1 MAIQPTD
8 INLGIPARGPK
19 GDKGDQGPQGAPGER
34 GPQGPQGVQG
44 PQGNV
49 GPQGIQGVPGKPFD
63 IKKAY
68 NSVADMNANFS
79 SDLDEGDFCVIASNV
94 EDKDNADL
102 YVRQGT
108 KMKLIVDLSGATG
121 IQGPAGPQGKQ
132 GVQGPQGNVGPQGP
146 KGDTGPQG
154 PAGDTGATGPQ
165 GPKGDTGATGPQG
178 PKGDTGAT
186 GPQGP
191 KGDKGDSGANFYYS
205 VYEAQPKQNT
215 MYWTDLHPTANPP
228 RVGEHVIMP
237 SGKIYEITGINT
249 TANPHTYAIGEQ
261 VADLHGAQG
270 PKGDKGDTGPQGPK
284 GDKGDTGPV
293 GQQGPKGDKGD
304 QGVQGPKGDQGPRGL
319 QGAIGPRGIQGISY
333 EPYISKDGNWHL
345 KKVEN
350 ATEPDIDTGTK
361 AQGPQ
366 GVPGEPGKDAPLPD
380 MSQYALVSS
389 LDKLKATLNSNI
401 DASKVT
407 YEQIYPTLIN
417 GTTGSVNA
425 FLITLSEK
433 VKMLSFWAHVT
444 LPTIP
449 SWSQVDIM
457 SFPQMYEQNHITL
470 NQSVIPDNGHSLWAD
485 FSSTSFSLRN
495 QTGATVSNY
504 NFSFF
509 SSGIFLY

>member
-165 GPKGDTGATGPQG
+165 GVAGKDGHSIWQNRQHYGPNQ
-178 PKGDTGAT
+178 KLQWFKDL
-186 GPQGP
+186 
-191 KGDKGDSGANFYYS
+191 ANAS
-205 VYEAQPKQNT
+205 AS
-215 MYWTDLHPTANPP
+215 NPP
-228 RVGEHVIMP
+228 KVNDIMINADGNMAMITRVN
-237 SGKIYEITGINT
+237 IN
-249 TANPHTYAIGEQ
+249 NY
-261 VADLHGAQG
+261 DDQG
-270 PKGDKGDTGPQGPK
+270 GGVFDYGPWVGNIKGPTGPQGPK
-284 GDKGDTGPV
+284 GDKGDTGEA
-293 GQQGPKGDKGD
+293 GP
-304 QGVQGPKGDQGPRGL
+304 QGPKGDQGPRGL

-401 DASKVT
+401 DASKVA
-407 YEQIYPTLIN
+407 YEPIYPTLIN

-470 NQSVIPDNGHSLWAD
+470 NQSVIPDNVHSLWAD

>member
-19 GDKGDQGPQGAPGER
+19 GDKGDTGPQGVPGER

-68 NSVADMNANFS
+68 NSAADMNANFS
-79 SDLDEGDFCVIASNV
+79 SDLDEGDFCIIASNV

-146 KGDTGPQG
+146 KGDKGDTGPQG

-178 PKGDTGAT
+178 PA
-186 GPQGP
+186 GP
-191 KGDKGDSGANFYYS
+191 KGDKGD
-205 VYEAQPKQNT
+205 
-215 MYWTDLHPTANPP
+215 
-228 RVGEHVIMP
+228 
-237 SGKIYEITGINT
+237 
-249 TANPHTYAIGEQ
+249 IGP
-261 VADLHGAQG
+261 QG
-270 PKGDKGDTGPQGPK
+270 PVGPKGDTGPQGPANVKLAEIDTRSDNNAPSWYLSNYGESIITEFKATVTIGVRSILTGDFCNLTTIVSWNDPTGGLPVQIATSNENSGRFAYRVATSTSAWGTWQQMGAQGPK

-304 QGVQGPKGDQGPRGL
+304 QGIQGPKGDQGPRGP

-345 KKVEN
+345 RKVEN
-350 ATEPDIDTGTK
+350 ATEPDIDTGAK
-361 AQGPQ
+361 AAHNIDTSDEFTVKKPSEYSEGFSY
-366 GVPGEPGKDAPLPD
+366 E
-380 MSQYALVSS
+380 
-389 LDKLKATLNSNI
+389 LKAAGVLE
-401 DASKVT
+401 V
-407 YEQIYPTLIN
+407 
-417 GTTGSVNA
+417 
-425 FLITLSEK
+425 
-433 VKMLSFWAHVT
+433 
-444 LPTIP
+444 
-449 SWSQVDIM
+449 
-457 SFPQMYEQNHITL
+457 
-470 NQSVIPDNGHSLWAD
+470 
-485 FSSTSFSLRN
+485 N
-495 QTGATVSNY
+495 QTTLGKSLTYSTIGLLTSVAIDSY
-504 NFSFF
+504 G
-509 SSGIFLY
+509 SSCVRQRFEVIDSDYPYTFERTGTGNVWYPWHGVTIWD

>member
-19 GDKGDQGPQGAPGER
+19 GDKGDQGPQGVPGER

-154 PAGDTGATGPQ
+154 SKGDKGDTGPQ

-178 PKGDTGAT
+178 P
-186 GPQGP
+186 QGVAG
-191 KGDKGDSGANFYYS
+191 KDGHSIW
-205 VYEAQPKQNT
+205 QNT
-215 MYWTDLHPTANPP
+215 QHYGPNNENWWFTDLVNASASNPP
-228 RVGEHVIMP
+228 KVNDIMINADGNIAMITKVNITNDTRQGGGTFEYGPWVGNI
-237 SGKIYEITGINT
+237 K
-249 TANPHTYAIGEQ
+249 
-261 VADLHGAQG
+261 G
-270 PKGDKGDTGPQGPK
+270 PTGPQGPK
-284 GDKGDTGPV
+284 GDKGDTGEAGP
-293 GQQGPKGDKGD
+293 QGPKGDKGD
-304 QGVQGPKGDQGPRGL
+304 LGPQGP

-361 AQGPQ
+361 AQTGI
-366 GVPGEPGKDAPLPD
+366 DTSNPLTNKKPSDYPD
-380 MSQYALVSS
+380 GIFYEVKSISALSINRSRFDSS
-389 LDKLKATLNSNI
+389 AQTGSYGLVTT
-401 DASKVT
+401 KVVT
-407 YEQIYPTLIN
+407 VN
-417 GTTGSVNA
+417 GTKFAHQKCEVLDSQRLII
-425 FLITLSEK
+425 FLRHGYSDNWTTWE
-433 VKMLSFWAHVT
+433 
-444 LPTIP
+444 
-449 SWSQVDIM
+449 
-457 SFPQMYEQNHITL
+457 L
-470 NQSVIPDNGHSLWAD
+470 NQTWS
-485 FSSTSFSLRN
+485 
-495 QTGATVSNY
+495 
-504 NFSFF
+504 
-509 SSGIFLY
+509 